1 MDDLC
6 ETVRGEKRMRILNF
20 LCGVAVL
27 LTTLAFAHLLHR
39 YFQSAGSG
47 AFQNPVFVVGF
58 SFGVGVG
65 IFSLIGG
72 ALLVRRGR

>member
-1 MDDLC
+1 
-6 ETVRGEKRMRILNF
+6 MRILNF
-20 LCGVAVL
+20 LCGLAVV
-27 LTTLAFAHLLHR
+27 LTTLAYSYLLRR
-39 YFQSAGSG
+39 YYLSAGPD

-72 ALLVRRGR
+72 ALLIRRGR

>member
-1 MDDLC
+1 
-6 ETVRGEKRMRILNF
+6 MRILNL

-27 LTTLAFAHLLHR
+27 LTTVALAHLLHR
-39 YFQSAGSG
+39 YYLSAGPD

-72 ALLVRRGR
+72 GLLLRRGR

>member
-1 MDDLC
+1 
-6 ETVRGEKRMRILNF
+6 MRILNL

-27 LTTLAFAHLLHR
+27 LTTVAFAHLLHR
-39 YFQSAGSG
+39 YYASAGPD

-72 ALLVRRGR
+72 ALLLRRAR